1 MHGERVFYCN
11 LCDFRTN
18 EPGNYEAYEKILE
31 HIHSAHPEEIATK
44 DHDSA
49 PHILRKWWQWFRKEK
64 EEKVE
69 MKAGT
74 GNVMFVKSSTDSASE
89 PKSEAAKWY
98 LKAAEQGLAF
108 AQGDLG
114 VMYYEGIGVPQD
126 YSEAAKWYCKAA
138 EQGLPEAQ
146 YFLGVMYHNGQGV
159 PQDYVLAYMWLNLA
173 ALRFPA
179 SEKKNRE
186 MANKDRDI
194 TASEMTLAQ
203 IVEAQKLA
211 REWKPKELG
220 REKVKDQEKKTE
232 KESAMEIW
240 QREDR

>member
-1 MHGERVFYCN
+1 MHGEGVFYCN
-11 LCDFRTN
+11 LCDYRTN

-31 HIHSAHPEEIATK
+31 HIHSAHPEEVATK
-44 DHDSA
+44 DHDSTQ
-49 PHILRKWWQWFRKEK
+49 HIPMKWWQWFRKEK

-89 PKSEAAKWY
+89 PQSEAAKWY
-98 LKAAEQGLAF
+98 R
-108 AQGDLG
+108 
-114 VMYYEGIGVPQD
+114 
-126 YSEAAKWYCKAA
+126 KAA

-159 PQDYVLAYMWLNLA
+159 PQDYVLAHMWLNLA

-179 SEKKNRE
+179 SEKKNQE

-194 TASEMTLAQ
+194 TASEMTPDQ
-203 IVEAQKLA
+203 IAEAQRLA
-211 REWKPKELG
+211 REWKPKVELG
-220 REKVKDQEKKTE
+220 REKVQDQENKATPADKKT
-232 KESAMEIW
+232 KNKS
-240 QREDR
+240 